1 MTPNTP
7 PLPNSVP
14 PVDDDEID
22 LLGLLDVL
30 LDAKWLVTGATTAA
44 LLLGGSYAF
53 LSRPVYQAN
62 TLLQVEDSKPGAG
75 SALGEAASL
84 FEIRSPASA
93 EMEILRSR
101 LVVGKAVDD
110 LQLHTIARPKRI
122 PLVGNWLARNAKD
135 MAEPGFLGMAGYV
148 HGAENIRVS
157 LLEVPEELENEPLI
171 LVVTDSGYA
180 LQGPDGESLTK
191 GKVGDTLTWGEGRN
205 AGRVAVHLLE
215 ALPGAHFILMR
226 QSRQEVIE
234 KLQEQLNITEKGK
247 QSGVISITLQGPDSE
262 QISQVL
268 QAVGTNYVRQN
279 VERKAAEAD
288 KTLSFLNGFLPTLK
302 KQLESSEVSFN
313 QFRNQKG
320 TFDLSTEGQLALKS
334 LVEFQTQLVQLQQKR
349 RELSSQFTASHPSI
363 QVIDSQIATL
373 NKEIGGINNRV
384 KVLPNVEQELLR
396 LTRDVKV
403 NSELYINLLNSAQQ
417 LRLVREGKV
426 GNVRVVDQAVTQQN
440 PVAPKRSLIVALS
453 AILGLFGGA
462 ALAFVRNAMNSGI
475 KDSAEIESH
484 TGLNVFATVPHSPT
498 QNELYLQ
505 ITNKVP
511 GQHLL
516 AIVKAEDPGIESL
529 RSLRTAL
536 QFALLDAR
544 NNVVL
549 FTGPTP
555 GIGKSFVSTNFAAVL
570 GAGGKRVLLI
580 DADLRKGYINQYF
593 GLGRGPGLSE
603 LIAGSIPF
611 EQVVQRN
618 VAPMVDLL
626 PTGAL
631 PPNPG
636 ELLLSPTT
644 VQLIQKLSTQ
654 YDLIIIDTPPV
665 LAVSDTQVLAPVAG
679 TVFLIAKA
687 NVTAL
692 GEIHES
698 VKRLQQAGVAIKG
711 VVFNDFKVDKR
722 RYGGYNYRYGYRYSR
737 YRYTN
742 YKYGS
747 SEQK

>member
-7 PLPNSVP
+7 ALPIAP
-14 PVDDDEID
+14 PANEDEID

-30 LDAKWLVTGATTAA
+30 LDSKWLIAGVTAGA
-44 LLLGGSYAF
+44 LVLGGSYAF

-84 FEIRSPASA
+84 FDIKSPASA

-110 LQLHTIARPKRI
+110 LQLHIIARPKRF
-122 PLVGNWLARNAKD
+122 PLIGNWLASKAKD
-135 MAEPGFLGMAGYV
+135 LAQPGFLGMAGYV
-148 HGAENIRVS
+148 HGAENIRMG
-157 LLEVPEELENEPLI
+157 LLEVPAELEGKPLKLI
-171 LVVTDSGYA
+171 ATNGGYI
-180 LQGPDGESLTK
+180 LQGPDGEALAE
-191 GKVGDTLTWGEGRN
+191 GKVGETLTWGKGSS

-215 ALPGAHFILMR
+215 ALPGAHFVVVH
-226 QSRQEVIE
+226 QSRQAVVER
-234 KLQEQLNITEKGK
+234 LQAELNISEKGK
-247 QSGVISITLQGPDSE
+247 QSGVIAVTLQGADAE
-262 QISQVL
+262 QITQVL
-268 QAVGTNYVRQN
+268 QSVGSNYVRQN

-288 KTLSFLNGFLPTLK
+288 KTLGFLNGFLPTLK

-334 LVEFQTQLVQLQQKR
+334 SVDLQTQLLQLQQKR

-363 QVIDSQIATL
+363 QVIDAQIATL
-373 NKEIGGINNRV
+373 NKEIGGIGNRV

-440 PVAPKRSLIVALS
+440 PVAPKRPLIVALS

-462 ALAFVRNAMNSGI
+462 ALAFARNAMNSGI

-498 QNELYLQ
+498 QGQLYQQ

-603 LIAGSIPF
+603 LITGGKTF

-618 VAPMVDLL
+618 VAPLVDLI

-636 ELLLSPTT
+636 ELLLSPAT
-644 VQLIQKLSTQ
+644 VQLIQKLSAQ

-692 GEIHES
+692 GEITES
-698 VKRLQQAGVAIKG
+698 VKRLQQSGVSIKG

-722 RYGGYNYRYGYRYSR
+722 RYGGYGYRYSR

-742 YKYGS
+742 YRYGS
-747 SEQK
+747 NG

>member
-7 PLPNSVP
+7 PLPIASPANE
-14 PVDDDEID
+14 DEID

-30 LDAKWLVTGATTAA
+30 LEAKWLVASVTAA
-44 LLLGGSYAF
+44 ALVLGGSYAF

-62 TLLQVEDSKPGAG
+62 TLLQVEDSEVGAAG
-75 SALGEAASL
+75 ALGAASSL
-84 FEIRSPASA
+84 FEIKSPASA
-93 EMEILRSR
+93 EIELLRSR

-110 LQLHTIARPKRI
+110 LQLYITAEPKRF
-122 PLVGNWLARNAKD
+122 PFFGNWLASQATEW
-135 MAEPGFLGMAGYV
+135 ASPGFMGMAGYV
-148 HGAENIRVS
+148 HGTETIRMG
-157 LLEVPEELENEPLI
+157 LLEVPLELEGEPLTLI
-171 LVVTDSGYA
+171 ATVGGYV
-180 LQGPDGESLTK
+180 LQGPAGETLAE
-191 GKVGDTLTWGEGRN
+191 GKVGDTLAWGAG
-205 AGRVAVHLLE
+205 ASVGRVAVHALE
-215 ALPGAHFILMR
+215 AQPGAHFKVVR
-226 QSRQEVIE
+226 QSRQEVVE
-234 KLQEQLNITEKGK
+234 LLQAELNISEKGK
-247 QSGVISITLQGPDSE
+247 QSGVIAITLQGNDAE
-262 QISQVL
+262 EITQVL
-268 QAVGTNYVRQN
+268 QSVGNNYVRQN

-288 KTLSFLNGFLPTLK
+288 KSLGFLNEFLPTLK
-302 KQLESSEVSFN
+302 KQLEGSETAFN

-334 LVEFQTQLVQLQQKR
+334 SVELQTQLLALQQKR
-349 RELSSQFTASHPSI
+349 RELSSQFTASHPTV

-373 NKEIGGINNRV
+373 NKEIAGISNRV

-403 NSELYINLLNSAQQ
+403 NSELYLNLLNSAQQ

-426 GNVRVVDQAVTQQN
+426 GNVRVVDQAVTQYK
-440 PVAPKRSLIVALS
+440 PVAPKRPLIVALS
-453 AILGLFGGA
+453 TLLGLLGGV
-462 ALAFVRNAMNSGI
+462 ALAFARNAMNSGI
-475 KDSAEIESH
+475 KDSAEIEAH
-484 TGLNVFATVPHSPT
+484 TGLNVFATVPHSAV
-498 QNELYLQ
+498 QAKLYES
-505 ITNKVP
+505 ITGKAP

-516 AIVKAEDPGIESL
+516 ALTNAEDPGIESL

-555 GIGKSFVSTNFAAVL
+555 SIGKSFVSTNFAAVL
-570 GAGGKRVLLI
+570 GAGGKRVLLM

-593 GLGRGPGLSE
+593 GLNRGPGLSE
-603 LIAGSIPF
+603 LIAGSKTF
-611 EQVVQRN
+611 DEVVQRN
-618 VAPMVDLL
+618 VAPGVDLI

-636 ELLLSPTT
+636 ELLLSPAT
-644 VQLIQKLSTQ
+644 VHLIQTLSTQ
-654 YDLIIIDTPPV
+654 YDLVIIDTPPV

-687 NVTAL
+687 NVTAI

-698 VKRLQQAGVAIKG
+698 VKRLQQSGVNVKG

-722 RYGGYNYRYGYRYSR
+722 RYGGYGYRYSR

-742 YKYGS
+742 YKYGQS
-747 SEQK
+747 

>member
-1 MTPNTP
+1 MTPQTP
-7 PLPNSVP
+7 PLINAIPSTSE
-14 PVDDDEID
+14 DEID

-30 LDAKWLVTGATTAA
+30 LDAKWLVAGVTAA
-44 LLLGGSYAF
+44 ALVLGGSYAF

-110 LQLHTIARPKRI
+110 LQLHIIAQPKRFPI
-122 PLVGNWLARNAKD
+122 IGDWLASKAKKLSS
-135 MAEPGFLGMAGYV
+135 PGFLGLSGYV
-148 HGAENIRVS
+148 HGTESIRLG
-157 LLEVPEELENEPLI
+157 LLDVPVEFEDKKLTLI
-171 LVVTDSGYA
+171 VKSSGYS
-180 LQGPDGESLTK
+180 LQSPDGENLTE
-191 GKVGDTLTWGEGRN
+191 GKVGETLVWGEAEN
-205 AGRVAVHLLE
+205 AGKIAVHSLE
-215 ALPGAHFILMR
+215 AEPGAHFTLVR

-234 KLQEQLNITEKGK
+234 KLQEELKITEKGK
-247 QSGVISITLQGPDSE
+247 QSGVIAVLLQGSDPE
-262 QISQVL
+262 QIAQIL
-268 QAVGTNYVRQN
+268 QSIGDNYVRQN

-288 KTLSFLNGFLPTLK
+288 KTLGFLNGFLPALK
-302 KQLESSEVSFN
+302 KQLEGSETAFN
-313 QFRNQKG
+313 KFRNERG
-320 TFDLSTEGQLALKS
+320 TFDLSTEGKLS
-334 LVEFQTQLVQLQQKR
+334 LESSVKLQTQLLELQQKR
-349 RELSSQFTASHPSI
+349 RELSSQFTVSHPSI
-363 QVIDSQIATL
+363 QVIDSQISTL
-373 NKEIGGINNRV
+373 NKEIAAINSRV

-426 GNVRVVDQAVTQQN
+426 GNVRVVDQAATQQK
-440 PVAPKRSLIVALS
+440 PVAPQKPIIVALS
-453 AILGLFGGA
+453 AILGLLGGA
-462 ALAFVRNAMNSGI
+462 ALAFARNAFDSGI
-475 KDSAEIESH
+475 KDSAEIESQ

-498 QNELYLQ
+498 QGELYQQ
-505 ITNKVP
+505 ISNKVP

-516 AIVKAEDPGIESL
+516 AVIKAEDPGIESL

-555 GIGKSFVSTNFAAVL
+555 GIGKSFVSANFAAVL

-593 GLGRGPGLSE
+593 GLARGPGLSE
-603 LIAGSIPF
+603 LIAGSKTF
-611 EQVVQRN
+611 EQVVQSN
-618 VAPMVDLL
+618 VASQLDLI

-636 ELLLSPTT
+636 ELLLSPAT
-644 VQLIQKLSTQ
+644 VQLIQQLSTQ
-654 YDLIIIDTPPV
+654 YDLIIIDTPPI
-665 LAVSDTQVLAPVAG
+665 LAVSDTQVLAPLAG
-679 TVFLIAKA
+679 TVFLITKA
-687 NVTAL
+687 NVSTL

-698 VKRLQQAGVAIKG
+698 VKRLQQAGIAVKG

-742 YKYGS
+742 YKYTA
-747 SEQK
+747 